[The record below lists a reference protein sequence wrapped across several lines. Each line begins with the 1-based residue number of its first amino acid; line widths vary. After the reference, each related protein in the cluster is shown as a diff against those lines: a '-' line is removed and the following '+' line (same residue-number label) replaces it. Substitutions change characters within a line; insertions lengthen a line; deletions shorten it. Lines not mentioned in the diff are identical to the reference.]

1 MRNPKIDE
9 DSQELTCITQRHKDM
24 LDLKAKRQKPGHMPS
39 GIMAILLGGAAVGV
53 WGFILR
59 DAYAGPPEPAARDY
73 LTFLSFAIVL
83 AGCAAA
89 ATVTWMITRVMQRQ
103 AGELDLLNQYEAEQR
118 EKRDERRAD
127 RIVNATIARLTAE
140 GRRDYLKAVADQF
153 KAETASILNNGGNAT
168 NVTPLNRSRPG
179 QRSS

>member
-24 LDLKAKRQKPGHMPS
+24 LDLKAKRQKPGHMPY
-39 GIMAILLGGAAVGV
+39 GVMAILLGGAAVGV

-59 DAYAGPPEPAARDY
+59 DAYAGPPEPASRDY
-73 LTFLSFAIVL
+73 LAFLSFAIVL

-89 ATVTWMITRVMQRQ
+89 ATFTWLITRVMQRQ
-103 AGELDLLNQYEAEQR
+103 AGELDVLNQYEAEQR
-118 EKRDERRAD
+118 DKRAEQRAN

-140 GRRDYLKAVADQF
+140 GRRDYIKAVADQF
-153 KAETASILNNGGNAT
+153 KAETASILNSGGTAT
-168 NVTPLNRSRPG
+168 NVTPLRSRPG